1 IITLDTLNPSIID
14 LPEYIECFDNN
25 KPNTQNDFK
34 FFSFWTLQEN
44 FNSIILP
51 TAWSRHDI
59 PEKLI
64 MFSCYTIIKE
74 ETEMPTPIIL
84 KRVCLNTDLKVTC
97 SVLGKDISENIF
109 GLAEINNI

>member
-1 IITLDTLNPSIID
+1 
-14 LPEYIECFDNN
+14 
-25 KPNTQNDFK
+25 
-34 FFSFWTLQEN
+34 
-44 FNSIILP
+44 
-51 TAWSRHDI
+51 
-59 PEKLI
+59 